1 MEIQKVKLQM
11 IKDNST
17 IYTLTK
23 ITKPKEI
30 VELVNAHERYDLAP
44 TINVVVIALDN
55 KNQVHNYAEIAT
67 GTINYANFSMSNMFK
82 VVLLSNSNKFILVQ
96 NRPSGDTTPSQTD
109 LRLTDEIKQASKIMG
124 LEFLDHIIIGGEDL
138 YTSIMSKKEEEKNE

>member
-17 IYTLTK
+17 IYTMTK

-30 VELVNAHERYDLAP
+30 VELVNVHERYDLSP
-44 TINVVVIALDN
+44 TINIVVIALDN

-67 GTINYANFSMSNMFK
+67 GTINYANFSIANMLR

-96 NRPSGDTTPSQTD
+96 NRPSGDTTPNEKD
-109 LRLTDEIKQASKIMG
+109 IRLTNEIKEASNIVG
-124 LEFLDHIIIGGEDL
+124 VEFLDHIIIGGEDN
-138 YTSIMSKKEEEKNE
+138 YTSIMSEKEED